1 LADFWFCHSPIA
13 VVLRKGPK
21 MIHKKGPIS
30 RRQFIRDS
38 ILGTAILASTAAIKL
53 PAAQTGTPPL
63 RLGGPVLE
71 KFDGPDA
78 WVEAL
83 KKLGYSAAYCPV
95 GAEVKDD
102 VVIAYADAAKKAG
115 IIIAEVGAWSNPI
128 SPDEK
133 TRTAALAKCR
143 EQLALADRI
152 AAKCCVNIS
161 GSRSEIWDGPSPQN
175 LTEETFDMI
184 VQTTRAIIDD
194 VKPTRTYFTLET
206 MPWAYPDSPD
216 SYLRL
221 LKAVDR
227 KHFAAH
233 FDPVNLVC
241 SPQRYFKS
249 GEMVRECFKK
259 LGPYI
264 KSCHAKDILLSTK
277 LTTHLDEVRPGLGG
291 LDYAAFLTELS
302 KLSDIPL
309 MLEHLPNAE
318 EYRLAATHIRSAA
331 KAVGLRFG

>member
-1 LADFWFCHSPIA
+1 
-13 VVLRKGPK
+13 
-21 MIHKKGPIS
+21 MIHKKEPIS

-38 ILGTAILASTAAIKL
+38 MLGTAILASTAAIKL
-53 PAAQTGTPPL
+53 PAAQTGTPSL

-102 VVIAYADAAKKAG
+102 VVIAYADAAKKAD

-128 SPDEK
+128 SSDEK
-133 TRTAALAKCR
+133 TRRAALAKCR

-227 KHFAAH
+227 KHFAVH

-249 GEMVRECFKK
+249 GEMIRECFKK

-264 KSCHAKDILLSTK
+264 KSCHAKDILLSQK

-302 KLSDIPL
+302 KLPDIPL

-318 EYRLAATHIRSAA
+318 EYRLTATHIRSVA
-331 KAVGLRFG
+331 KTIGLRFG